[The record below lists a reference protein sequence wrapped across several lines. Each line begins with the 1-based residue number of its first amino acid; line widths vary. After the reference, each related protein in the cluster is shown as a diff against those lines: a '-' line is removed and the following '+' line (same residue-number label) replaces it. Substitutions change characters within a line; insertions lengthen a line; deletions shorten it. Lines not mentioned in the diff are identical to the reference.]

1 MTKLDKP
8 GERRERQCHSGNG
21 GLSVDF

>member
-1 MTKLDKP
+1 MTKLDKH